1 MFRYNISEK
10 MRILAYVNF
19 VVGLII
25 SAAII
30 IICIKNGADA
40 SKYRIGIGRDD
51 SSMLIWMG
59 IIGGGLSVFAT
70 VIVSFVIAA
79 IGNIAGSLETMVY
92 YSKRWNPIISSI
104 ASWECKKCGTINP
117 GDVMVCSKCNEY
129 KE

>member
-40 SKYRIGIGRDD
+40 NKYSFGRDD
-51 SSMLIWMG
+51 SFIWTA
-59 IIGGGLSVFAT
+59 IIGCGLSVLVT

-79 IGNIAGSLETMVY
+79 IGDIAGSLETMVY

>member
-1 MFRYNISEK
+1 MFRYNITEK
-10 MRILAYVNF
+10 MKILAYVNF

-40 SKYRIGIGRDD
+40 NKYSFGRDD
-51 SSMLIWMG
+51 SFVWTA
-59 IIGGGLSVFAT
+59 IIGGGLSVFVT

>member
-19 VVGLII
+19 IIDLII

-30 IICIKNGADA
+30 IICIKNGTDA
-40 SKYRIGIGRDD
+40 NKYSFGRDD
-51 SSMLIWMG
+51 LFIWTA
-59 IIGGGLSVFAT
+59 IIGGGLSVFVT

-79 IGNIAGSLETMVY
+79 IGDIAGSLETIVY
-92 YSKRWNPIISSI
+92 NQKNMNPTASSDEVI
-104 ASWECKKCGTINP
+104 CH
-117 GDVMVCSKCNEY
+117 EY